1 MVDLGT
7 LGGSSSWGLAINN
20 NGTVV
25 GYSTTRSNVY
35 HAFISTNG
43 SRMQDLNR
51 LIPQGSG
58 WVLGQASGI
67 NDAGQITGYGTV
79 HGRTH
84 AFLLIPQ

>member
-1 MVDLGT
+1 
-7 LGGSSSWGLAINN
+7 
-20 NGTVV
+20 
-25 GYSTTRSNVY
+25 
-35 HAFISTNG
+35 
-43 SRMQDLNR
+43 MQDLNR

-84 AFLLIPQ
+84 AFLLIPR